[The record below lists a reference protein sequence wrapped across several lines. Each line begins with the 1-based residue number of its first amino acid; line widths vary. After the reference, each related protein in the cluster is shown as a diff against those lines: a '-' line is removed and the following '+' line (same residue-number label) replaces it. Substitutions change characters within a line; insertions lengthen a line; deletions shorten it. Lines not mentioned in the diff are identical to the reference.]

1 MFGYVTINKSE
12 LPDADYK
19 RFQSYY
25 CGLCRVLKEK
35 YRKRGQVVL
44 AYDMTFL
51 VVLLTSLYECGTQNG
66 QTRCVPNRGK
76 KHSILVNEM
85 TSYAADMNLALAYH
99 KCLDNWKDDHSH
111 SQHMLAKM
119 LEDSY
124 QEIRQKYARQCGAME
139 RELRKISEL
148 ENPSTKTVP
157 EGGCWKERAFT
168 SLLTAPQEGDVDI
181 DSAANCFGRLTAEIF
196 VYKEDEWKE
205 TLWDMGF
212 YLGKFIYLM
221 DAYDDLEKDRK
232 KGCYNPLFAIVDRK
246 DFEGFCHQMFVMIIA
261 DFSRKFETLPLLEDI
276 GILRNIIYSGIW
288 TKYETIKNK
297 KKKDGQSS
305 ARGQD
310 NVF

>member
-12 LPDADYK
+12 LSEEEYN

-51 VVLLTSLYECGTQNG
+51 IVLLTSLYECDTKGAKI
-66 QTRCVPNRGK
+66 RCVPNGGK
-76 KHSILVNEM
+76 KHDVLINEI
-85 TSYAADMNLALAYH
+85 TEYASDMNLALAYH

-111 SQHMLAKM
+111 SQYLMAKM

-124 QEIRQKYARQCGAME
+124 QEVRQRYPRQCEAME
-139 RELRKISEL
+139 RELREIARL
-148 ENPSTKTVP
+148 EKPAAQTVLDS
-157 EGGCWKERAFT
+157 GICWKERAINHI
-168 SLLTAPQEGDVDI
+168 LTAPKEGDADI
-181 DSAANCFGRLTAEIF
+181 DSAANCFGRMTAEVF

-205 TLWDMGF
+205 TLWSMGF
-212 YLGKFIYLM
+212 SLGKFIYLM

-232 KGCYNPLFAIVDRK
+232 KGNYNPLIPVADRK
-246 DFEGFCHQMFVMIIA
+246 DFEEFCRQMFIMTMG
-261 DFSRKFETLPLLEDI
+261 DFSRKFETLPLIQEI

-288 TKYETIKNK
+288 TKYELINYK
-297 KKKDGQSS
+297 KKKD
-305 ARGQD
+305 
-310 NVF
+310 